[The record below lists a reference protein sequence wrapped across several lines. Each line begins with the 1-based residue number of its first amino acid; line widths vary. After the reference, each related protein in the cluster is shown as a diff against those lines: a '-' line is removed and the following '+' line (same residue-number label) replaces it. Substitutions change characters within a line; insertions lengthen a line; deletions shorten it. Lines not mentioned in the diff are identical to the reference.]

1 MMILCLPAAGPGQ
14 VPPDNFNS
22 FRNGLDQANLE
33 ETIKRDKGE
42 ADAPFYLQPTLDGL
56 SGLYSG
62 FLHNHDPKVMFPKCV
77 RAGGGGRSR
86 RCGPVM

>member
-42 ADAPFYLQPTLDGL
+42 ADAPFL
-56 SGLYSG
+56 STT
-62 FLHNHDPKVMFPKCV
+62 NT
-77 RAGGGGRSR
+77 
-86 RCGPVM
+86 